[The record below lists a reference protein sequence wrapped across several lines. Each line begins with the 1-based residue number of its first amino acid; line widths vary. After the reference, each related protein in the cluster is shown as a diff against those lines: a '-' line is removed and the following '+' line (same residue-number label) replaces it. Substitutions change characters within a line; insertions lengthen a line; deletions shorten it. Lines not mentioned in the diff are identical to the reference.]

1 MKKKEFSLYNLF
13 LKIFLISQLYWVFL
27 IVYWIINGFGHFVG
41 YIEEIMVYTFL
52 VSPFVLIY
60 QILFIIYWLERKR
73 KIHRIQNEE

>member
-27 IVYWIINGFGHFVG
+27 ILYWIISGFGHFVG
-41 YIEEIMVYTFL
+41 YIEEIMVYTFSVFL
-52 VSPFVLIY
+52 FVLIY

-73 KIHRIQNEE
+73 KIHRIQNKE